1 MSDSYLEQRVNI
13 QPSAKLEK
21 HAYKTFGML
30 KDFCDDKE
38 MSRIKL
44 FDRWNKFRASMKDK
58 RDDW

>member
-44 FDRWNKFRASMKDK
+44 FDR
-58 RDDW
+58 